1 MEEGHGALALS
12 RREILRMG
20 VGLGAAPLLRH
31 ARAQAAN
38 FDWMQQRG
46 KSLVVL
52 VSLSPYYSVLQKM
65 VPEFIKLTGMQVEYQ
80 VVPEQQLR
88 QKMPIEMSS
97 KSPAIDAFAS

>member
-1 MEEGHGALALS
+1 
-12 RREILRMG
+12 MG

-97 KSPAIDAFAS
+97 KSPAIDAFASSLHVEKLLFSAAGWYE